1 MTKIEKV
8 MKEKKR
14 VHVIIPTYKPPG
26 TFPDMLKAI
35 CEQSYQAERII
46 IMNTEKKYWNPKW
59 IESISQAEVHHL
71 KRSQFDHGGTR
82 DFAARLSDADILLF
96 LTQDAFPADR
106 YLIANMVNAMQE
118 NEVKAAYARQLP
130 KTDASTIER
139 YTRSFNYPDKSRV
152 KTKEDI
158 PILGIKTFFC
168 SNVCAAYDRA
178 YYMDSGGFPTHAI
191 FNEDMIF
198 AGRAIKSGKKV
209 AYAANARVIHSH
221 NYGFRMQFRRN
232 FDLAVSQAD
241 YPDVFEGV
249 KSESEGIRLVKDT
262 SRYLLS
268 IKRPW
273 LIFSLIMQSGFKFL
287 GYRFGKNYKRLPKW
301 MIMACTLNKDYW
313 TRKE

>member
-46 IMNTEKKYWNPKW
+46 IMNTEEKYWNPKW

-130 KTDASTIER
+130 RADASTIER

-178 YYMDSGGFPTHAI
+178 YYMDSGGFVPHAI

-241 YPDVFEGV
+241 YPDVFEEV